1 MKISAEEEAR
11 RRRIREKQKKK
22 EQEQA
27 DDLVPSSMLPDKP
40 SESFPEGYLEKR
52 DKEEKP
58 KKPNG
63 MRGGGVAKS
72 SASRRADGIAKKGKT
87 RGKLV

>member
-27 DDLVPSSMLPDKP
+27 DDLVPPSMLPDDP
-40 SESFPEGYLEKR
+40 SKSFPEGYLEKR

-58 KKPNG
+58 KKPKG
-63 MRGGGVAKS
+63 LKRGGKI
-72 SASRRADGIAKKGKT
+72 DGCAIRGHT
-87 RGKLV
+87 RGTIV

>member
-1 MKISAEEEAR
+1 MKDPKKSARKPE
-11 RRRIREKQKKK
+11 KK
-22 EQEQA
+22 EEEQA
-27 DDLVPSSMLPDKP
+27 DDLVSPSMLPDKP

-52 DKEEKP
+52 DKEEKA

-63 MRGGGVAKS
+63 MSGGGVARS